1 MIISSRKFQHN
12 NRKKFFTGNIKL
24 QLLSNKESSL
34 RHGDCLKI
42 HTKSHFSGFR
52 TMTAVTDTSL
62 LQTPIPLRK
71 TVPAKL
77 HCAAHAR
84 FSHDVY
90 TMNALKFAFLPALLA
105 LSVCQTT
112 NAGTATASFQTS
124 LVIQE
129 SCTIVS
135 QRNSHQVQ
143 CRHNTP
149 YLIHQQAMPSG
160 DGLTVITF

>member
-24 QLLSNKESSL
+24 QLLSNKESLL
-34 RHGDCLKI
+34 RHDDCLKI
-42 HTKSHFSGFR
+42 HTKSHFSGSG
-52 TMTAVTDTSL
+52 TIMAASDISL
-62 LQTPIPLRK
+62 LQTSIPVRK
-71 TVPAKL
+71 TVSAQ
-77 HCAAHAR
+77 CAAHAR
-84 FSHDVY
+84 FSRNTF
-90 TMNALKFAFLPALLA
+90 TMTALKFSVLPALLA
-105 LSVCQTT
+105 FSVCQST
-112 NAGTATASFQTS
+112 NAGTATASLQAS

-135 QRNSHQVQ
+135 QRNSHQVL

-160 DGLTVITF
+160 NGLTVITF

>member
-1 MIISSRKFQHN
+1 
-12 NRKKFFTGNIKL
+12 
-24 QLLSNKESSL
+24 
-34 RHGDCLKI
+34 
-42 HTKSHFSGFR
+42 
-52 TMTAVTDTSL
+52 MTAVADTSL
-62 LQTPIPLRK
+62 LQTPIPVRK
-71 TVPAKL
+71 TVSAKL
-77 HCAAHAR
+77 LPAAHAR
-84 FSHDVY
+84 FSRDAY
-90 TMNALKFAFLPALLA
+90 TMTALKFAVLPALLA

-135 QRNSHQVQ
+135 QRNSHQVL

-160 DGLTVITF
+160 SGLTVITF

>member
-1 MIISSRKFQHN
+1 
-12 NRKKFFTGNIKL
+12 
-24 QLLSNKESSL
+24 
-34 RHGDCLKI
+34 
-42 HTKSHFSGFR
+42 
-52 TMTAVTDTSL
+52 MTAVTDTSL

-77 HCAAHAR
+77 HYAAHAR

-160 DGLTVITF
+160 NGLTVITF